1 MRRFTFRLETVLR
14 HRETLETLREQEF
27 ANAQGNWQTLKIRL
41 AGLQDDFAHVV
52 AGRPG
57 KAGEPFDAR
66 LIFDRER
73 YLQTLQAAIEQ
84 QNRRV
89 EAAQI
94 VAEET
99 RQAMLVARQAREAV
113 TQLHDKDLVL
123 HTEQAQKQDQETL
136 DELATLRY
144 VRADMQKAA

>member
-41 AGLQDDFAHVV
+41 AGLEDEFARIV

-57 KAGEPFDAR
+57 KVGEAFDAH

-73 YLQTLQAAIEQ
+73 YLLTLQAAIEQ
-84 QNRRV
+84 QTRRV

-99 RQAMLVARQAREAV
+99 RQAMLLARQARQAV
-113 TQLHDKDLVL
+113 TQLREKDLVL
-123 HTEQAQKQDQETL
+123 HTEEAQKSEQETL
-136 DELATLRY
+136 DELATIRY
-144 VRADMQKAA
+144 IRAA

>member
-27 ANAQGNWQTLKIRL
+27 ANAQGNWQNLQARL
-41 AGLQDDFAHVV
+41 MGMQDEFARVV

-57 KAGEPFDAR
+57 KTGEQFDAH

-73 YLQTLQAAIEQ
+73 YLLTLQAGIAQ
-84 QNRRV
+84 QTRRV

-99 RQAMLVARQAREAV
+99 RQAMLAARQAREAV
-113 TQLHDKDLVL
+113 TQLRDKDLVL
-123 HTEQAQKQDQETL
+123 HTEQAQKQEQDTL
-136 DELATLRY
+136 DELATLRFI
-144 VRADMQKAA
+144 RAA